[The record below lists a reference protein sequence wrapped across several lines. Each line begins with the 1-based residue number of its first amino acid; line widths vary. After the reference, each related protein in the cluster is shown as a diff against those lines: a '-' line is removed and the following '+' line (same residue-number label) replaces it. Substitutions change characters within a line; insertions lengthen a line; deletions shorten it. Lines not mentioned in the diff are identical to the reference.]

1 MVFLSHP
8 STVETIV
15 SFFFHA
21 DIAIHMTN
29 LEYEISSIDSAY
41 FVKQTALFYCLFHFR
56 RCIGEIFWAL
66 HMQADKYP
74 VNVMAFQ

>member
-1 MVFLSHP
+1 MRSNGAIFQVIFILPHHAMVFLSHP

-41 FVKQTALFYCLFHFR
+41 FVKQTA
-56 RCIGEIFWAL
+56 
-66 HMQADKYP
+66 
-74 VNVMAFQ
+74 